1 MEYLGVQVIKDIEP
15 YRTIVDET
23 FGKNY
28 VDQFRVVKS

>member
-1 MEYLGVQVIKDIEP
+1 MIKIKNIFP
-15 YRTIVDET
+15 NRTIVDET